1 MPCLYPRTVRVKNK
15 LGEINYIQVP
25 CGKCYACQQ
34 TKSLEFAF
42 RLYQEVNH
50 SMNAYFVTLTY
61 EDSNLSFALNEES
74 GEMQPCLV
82 KKDLQDF
89 FKRLRQ
95 YCTRQIDKEMKL
107 KYFACGEY
115 GFKFHRPHYHFIL
128 CSSNILLNVEQA
140 LEACEKSWNLG
151 FVEIK
156 PAHQNNIHYVTG
168 YVTEKL
174 METQDIRFRESEF
187 IPIVPEFRL
196 LSNNL
201 GLSYVDEFRQY
212 HLADRS
218 RFFCNYNGH
227 KINMPRYYRER
238 LYNPTDRALHNL
250 RVQQETDNKFKPIEE
265 DLEEFRLYEKKK
277 RASER
282 EFIRRKRAQILKR
295 KSHNG

>member
-1 MPCLYPRTVRVKNK
+1 
-15 LGEINYIQVP
+15 
-25 CGKCYACQQ
+25 
-34 TKSLEFAF
+34 
-42 RLYQEVNH
+42 
-50 SMNAYFVTLTY
+50 
-61 EDSNLSFALNEES
+61 
-74 GEMQPCLV
+74 
-82 KKDLQDF
+82 
-89 FKRLRQ
+89 
-95 YCTRQIDKEMKL
+95 
-107 KYFACGEY
+107 
-115 GFKFHRPHYHFIL
+115 
-128 CSSNILLNVEQA
+128 
-140 LEACEKSWNLG
+140 
-151 FVEIK
+151 
-156 PAHQNNIHYVTG
+156 
-168 YVTEKL
+168 